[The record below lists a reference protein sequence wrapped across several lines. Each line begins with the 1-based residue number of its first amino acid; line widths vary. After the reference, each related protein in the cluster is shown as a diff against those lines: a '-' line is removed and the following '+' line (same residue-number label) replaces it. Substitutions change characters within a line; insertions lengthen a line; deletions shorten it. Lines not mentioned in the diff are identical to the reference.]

1 MSRSPPSRSGGA
13 GVNKGLRSLTCHPYV
28 HPKWN

>member
-1 MSRSPPSRSGGA
+1 MSWLYLRRLGTA
-13 GVNKGLRSLTCHPYV
+13 RANKGLRSLTCHPYV